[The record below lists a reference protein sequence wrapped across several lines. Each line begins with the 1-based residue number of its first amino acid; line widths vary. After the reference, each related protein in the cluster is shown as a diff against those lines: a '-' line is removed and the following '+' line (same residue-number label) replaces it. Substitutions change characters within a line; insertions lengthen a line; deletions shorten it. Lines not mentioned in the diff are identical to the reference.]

1 MVENAS
7 RNIQVN
13 FFIWTDYTC
22 PKLIICEQIEVDI
35 HVALKKKKQKKK

>member
-7 RNIQVN
+7 MIIQVN
-13 FFIWTDYTC
+13 FFIWTYYTC

-35 HVALKKKKQKKK
+35 HVAVNEF